1 MGVLWP
7 FFLLINQY
15 ITTHIE
21 NICEDKF
28 PRKRVPAAAAHE
40 HCSRGLCRSDCRVG
54 WDESRSTVEEARESL
69 SHNGC
74 TAKSENFRLR
84 TSDNVAQ
91 YFIRILTEPRRE
103 FRCLSTKL
111 CERKRR
117 ARHQMLSDTWLLEP
131 FEEWV
136 AR

>member
-1 MGVLWP
+1 M
-7 FFLLINQY
+7 Y
-15 ITTHIE
+15 IG
-21 NICEDKF
+21 NILEYSF
-28 PRKRVPAAAAHE
+28 PRKRVLAVAACGALLARAL
-40 HCSRGLCRSDCRVG
+40 SKRSGRSPGTKSSDCRVR

-69 SHNGC
+69 SHDGC

-91 YFIRILTEPRRE
+91 YFIRILTEPQRE

-111 CERKRR
+111 GERKGR